1 MILKSLSVFAACT
14 AFTVAAAGPV
24 AAQRTP
30 GQNNAASKPQT
41 QAAPARGSSQAPQQS
56 NRPKPWWV
64 DDKSKKELG
73 LTAAQVKAIDDIYT
87 SSKDE
92 LASYRENMNR
102 ERSELDQMIAESKV
116 EQWVVL
122 RKIDRMEMQ
131 RSSYN
136 KTWWM
141 MLYRMNR
148 VLTVDQRV
156 KLQEM
161 ERKARENGGRGG
173 DKGDPKPVR

>member
-1 MILKSLSVFAACT
+1 MILKSLSVFAVCA
-14 AFTVAAAGPV
+14 AFTASAAGPV
-24 AAQRTP
+24 AAQRQNSTSSKSQ
-30 GQNNAASKPQT
+30 GQPSSQS
-41 QAAPARGSSQAPQQS
+41 RGSAQAQQPS
-56 NRPKPWWV
+56 NRPKPWWL

-73 LTAAQVKAIDDIYT
+73 LTAAQVKAIDEIYT

-92 LASYRENMNR
+92 LASYRENMDR
-102 ERSELDQMIAESKV
+102 ERTELDQMIFESKV

-122 RKIDRMEMQ
+122 RKIDRMEMH

-136 KTWWM
+136 KTFWM

-148 VLTVDQRV
+148 ALTAEQRV

-161 ERKARENGGRGG
+161 ERKARDNRGGRGG
-173 DKGDPKPVR
+173 DKSDPQARR